1 LLSTLSQYFNFT
13 WSSIYANNVWG
24 NKLPNGS
31 WNGMIGDVYNGK
43 ADMALGDLS
52 LTYARKSA
60 VDFSIPYLYTP
71 VTFLTRNDLRLSKI
85 AILKPFNLDVWF
97 AMIVTLIFSSLLM
110 HICLSLTSNNSKL
123 SHNLEVYWIPIDS
136 LLLKC

>member
-1 LLSTLSQYFNFT
+1 
-13 WSSIYANNVWG
+13 
-24 NKLPNGS
+24 
-31 WNGMIGDVYNGK
+31 MIGDVYNGK